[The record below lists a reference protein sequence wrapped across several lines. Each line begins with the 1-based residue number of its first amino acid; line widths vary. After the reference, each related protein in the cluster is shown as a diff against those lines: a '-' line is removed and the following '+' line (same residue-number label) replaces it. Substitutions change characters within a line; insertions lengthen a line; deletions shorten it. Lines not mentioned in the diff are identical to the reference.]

1 MARIELKG
9 YRTKS
14 GNHFEGGASKIP
26 VMFQEQKRINDEW
39 LGPWGSKM
47 AGGDSGLDG
56 VASSVVKSISED
68 YRHYD
73 IYFDD
78 LDGMRLKSPMSWHLG
93 MMAHDLV
100 SRLSGYYQSVCAIHQ
115 HDDPEHNI
123 FEIHLLISTP
133 SQRENRQQDTIHE
146 LRILENYIT
155 VLMAQYSR

>member
-1 MARIELKG
+1 MARIELKE

-39 LGPWGSKM
+39 LGPWRSSM
-47 AGGDSGLDG
+47 TGGESGLDG

-68 YRHYD
+68 YRYYV

-100 SRLSGYYQSVCAIHQ
+100 SRSSGYYQSVCAIHQ

-155 VLMAQYSR
+155 VLMARYSR